1 MEGEQEER
9 ESEVLEKTLKISER
23 SGVDEEEKEN
33 EKYVDQCDWFRDIV
47 DVTIR
52 KDIVRVEGKNI
63 IDECE

>member
-33 EKYVDQCDWFRDIV
+33 EKYVDQCD
-47 DVTIR
+47 
-52 KDIVRVEGKNI
+52 
-63 IDECE
+63 